1 MPAPKNPLHRDQPDP
16 ADRPATGPTPSPT
29 PEPPSTT
36 EADRATAPPSD
47 GATDSEAR
55 RPRTFEPS
63 RLGLLIVAV
72 LVGSALFVGG
82 FTLGA
87 RVATTPGTPAS
98 QEAQFDPFW
107 DVYSL
112 IQNEYAG
119 SPKPSTDQLVQAA
132 INGMMQSLNDPWS
145 YYQAPSDFES
155 SLLSVGGQA
164 QGIGVEVQ
172 LQPID
177 PNSGTSCSAIGNGC
191 ELAVVQPICGSP
203 AAAAGIQA
211 GDVIV
216 SVGGT
221 ALDGLTIDQATAMI
235 KGPNDTSVTLG
246 LLRGTTTIQRSVV
259 RMIYNQCEVAS
270 KTLANGAVGY
280 ISVSGI
286 NDPAASQ
293 FDLALKNA
301 LAAGQR
307 SFILDLRGNGG
318 GYVPDAVK
326 IASEYI
332 PSGTILYQQDASGN
346 QTEIAANP
354 GGLATDP
361 SVKLVVLVDGNTA
374 SAAEILAGALQAR
387 GRAPLIGTKTYG
399 KGVVQ
404 EWLPLPN
411 NDGGIHLTV
420 ARWLTPDK
428 VWIQGKGLTPDVA
441 ATTVGARAGTDPVL
455 DAGLVALGYPPETTA
470 SPSPAPSG
478 SPAPSSAPSPAP
490 SGSPAPG
497 GSPTPGSH
505 TPSPS

>member
-1 MPAPKNPLHRDQPDP
+1 MPAPKNPLHHDQPDP

-36 EADRATAPPSD
+36 EADRAAAPPSD
-47 GATDSEAR
+47 RATDSDAR

-246 LLRGTTTIQRSVV
+246 LLRGTHDHPAFGRAHDLQPV
-259 RMIYNQCEVAS
+259 R
-270 KTLANGAVGY
+270 GR
-280 ISVSGI
+280 
-286 NDPAASQ
+286 
-293 FDLALKNA
+293 LKD
-301 LAAGQR
+301 AGQR
-307 SFILDLRGNGG
+307 RRRLHI
-318 GYVPDAVK
+318 
-326 IASEYI
+326 
-332 PSGTILYQQDASGN
+332 
-346 QTEIAANP
+346 
-354 GGLATDP
+354 
-361 SVKLVVLVDGNTA
+361 A
-374 SAAEILAGALQAR
+374 SAASTIPPPRSSTWRSRMLSRQDSAASSS
-387 GRAPLIGTKTYG
+387 TS
-399 KGVVQ
+399 
-404 EWLPLPN
+404 
-411 NDGGIHLTV
+411 
-420 ARWLTPDK
+420 
-428 VWIQGKGLTPDVA
+428 A
-441 ATTVGARAGTDPVL
+441 ATAAAMSRTR
-455 DAGLVALGYPPETTA
+455 
-470 SPSPAPSG
+470 
-478 SPAPSSAPSPAP
+478 
-490 SGSPAPG
+490 
-497 GSPTPGSH
+497 
-505 TPSPS
+505 